1 MKLRGCSQKDKL
13 TKLKLDP
20 PRKKRMQINIEL
32 AKKLVPVFEM
42 NYLAKPIKSEMT
54 EEMLLLIPQKYRRS

>member
-32 AKKLVPVFEM
+32 AKKLVPVFEE
-42 NYLAKPIKSEMT
+42 LKRTFWPT
-54 EEMLLLIPQKYRRS
+54 Q